1 MGQWATLGGNEPE
14 VGLGLHSPYPALQS
28 LIFGY
33 LETFAPRET
42 LCIAPGE
49 SISIAFQETVHFLW
63 ESIHCSLHKLFRAC
77 LGWAV
82 QSDLQITLEQSPSC
96 FLAKINQALGSSE
109 WAVVS
114 DRHCVCVRSEG

>member
-28 LIFGY
+28 LIFGD

-49 SISIAFQETVHFLW
+49 SISIAFQETVHCLW
-63 ESIHCSLHKLFRAC
+63 ESIHKLFRAS

-114 DRHCVCVRSEG
+114 VTGTVCV